1 MAVCGGFRCAMVAPR
16 RRLPTR
22 RPPSLRWSASAA
34 AEPAWARRRCPSS
47 SGCAVHGAACGVAQ
61 VHTVRCVPARARGL
75 GTACARGG
83 GVAFFR
89 AAIEGQPLFRS
100 FVISTGG
107 SFQSIESIGE
117 TGSRKQQSEN
127 PERGLQSLPLQVPAG
142 VEGLLARSGGA
153 IRALTRV
160 AEGAEL
166 YLVE

>member
-1 MAVCGGFRCAMVAPR
+1 MVAPW

-100 FVISTGG
+100 FVISTCGG
-107 SFQSIESIGE
+107 SFSIHRSVKLAPENSSLR
-117 TGSRKQQSEN
+117 TGANTGQVQQRMAVGRPSLSSECCCRKLCSSYN
-127 PERGLQSLPLQVPAG
+127 ITHCRPH
-142 VEGLLARSGGA
+142 
-153 IRALTRV
+153 
-160 AEGAEL
+160 
-166 YLVE
+166 